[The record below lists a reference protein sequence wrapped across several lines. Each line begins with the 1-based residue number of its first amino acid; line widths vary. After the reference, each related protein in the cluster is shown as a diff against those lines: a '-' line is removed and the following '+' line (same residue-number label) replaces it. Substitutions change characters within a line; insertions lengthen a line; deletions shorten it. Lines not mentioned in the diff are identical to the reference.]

1 MAENKE
7 TAGET
12 AMHVYTWNELN
23 VDVRGFIIDGNPW
36 LVAKDLCDYLELS
49 DVSKSLERLDDDEK
63 LTRKVFVSGQERS
76 MWLVNE
82 SGTYALILRS
92 NKPKS
97 REFRKWITNEVLPA
111 IRRTGRYELK
121 KSAPAKTHNYP
132 RRGELITADLVN
144 LLWLIGESLEHGD
157 QAQIAL
163 ELGVSRNTVSGT
175 LNGKIRSSRVLRAL
189 YRKAMQRREEFMLY
203 HRPDKMAERLI
214 GGDRSSLPTQL
225 PTVHIA
231 GCKGLLGCQ
240 NARKN
245 HKKGGAL

>member
-1 MAENKE
+1 
-7 TAGET
+7 
-12 AMHVYTWNELN
+12 
-23 VDVRGFIIDGNPW
+23 
-36 LVAKDLCDYLELS
+36 
-49 DVSKSLERLDDDEK
+49 
-63 LTRKVFVSGQERS
+63 

-82 SGTYALILRS
+82 SGLYNLIFQSR
-92 NKPKS
+92 KPEAKA
-97 REFRKWITNEVLPA
+97 FRKLVTSEVLPA